1 MCVNQLTG
9 VEQQLVKLTK
19 IGEQNRSMK
28 IKIENGAFI
37 AENFVTQTKK
47 KQVAALQISKQH
59 TIEYSKK
66 HLETTLCQITKC
78 KY

>member
-1 MCVNQLTG
+1 
-9 VEQQLVKLTK
+9 
-19 IGEQNRSMK
+19 MK

-59 TIEYSKK
+59 TIELLKK
-66 HLETTLCQITKC
+66 HLETTVCQMTKY

>member
-1 MCVNQLTG
+1 MCLKQLTG

-37 AENFVTQTKK
+37 AENFVTHTKK
-47 KQVAALQISKQH
+47 DKLQLSKFLNSTQKN
-59 TIEYSKK
+59 TRKN
-66 HLETTLCQITKC
+66 T
-78 KY
+78 